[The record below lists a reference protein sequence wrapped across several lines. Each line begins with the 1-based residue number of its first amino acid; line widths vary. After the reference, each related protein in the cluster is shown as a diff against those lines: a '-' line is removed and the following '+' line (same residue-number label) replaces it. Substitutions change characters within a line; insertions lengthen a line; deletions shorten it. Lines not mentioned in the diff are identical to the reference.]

1 MRARLGRV
9 TGGLL
14 ALALVAAACSS
25 RDDNDNSNAS
35 TGDESGGEAAAST
48 IDTSNCVS
56 DPTAEIEGTELK
68 LVNSSPQ
75 SGGAAAFAAI
85 KTGWQAAFKKINDGG
100 GIDVGGKTFTVTVE
114 DKDDQY
120 NAAQTATNMDE
131 LIGTDGE
138 NGFAAFQVVGTANNL
153 AIRDSLNEL
162 CVPDLLAATGSP
174 AWGNE
179 NFPWLIGATNVPY
192 SLEAKA
198 FADLLGDMK
207 PDAKVAILQQDDAFG
222 QSYTDT
228 FQSYIEDTDITV
240 TKVEKYASGTN
251 DVTAQITSL
260 AATGADALFIGGTL
274 LACPAALNQ
283 AAANNW
289 KPIIWVSST
298 CVSKTL
304 MGAAQEKADGVYSFT
319 NLMDVLDPE
328 WDSNERMMQYREDI
342 AAFDPSADTDNGLIA
357 YGYTQALVLAEALK
371 TAEAPTR
378 LAVMEAMHN
387 LEGISDVG
395 VLLPGVTLHTA
406 AGDNFLAESYN
417 LIKYQYDPADPHFVL
432 EGDVIDA
439 EGQTAE
445 ITPDN
450 LING

>member
-1 MRARLGRV
+1 M
-9 TGGLL
+9 L

-25 RDDNDNSNAS
+25 RDDNDNNAS
-35 TGDESGGEAAAST
+35 TEGDSGGGAAASS

-56 DPTAEIEGTELK
+56 DPTAEIQGNELK
-68 LVNSSPQ
+68 LVNSSPS

-85 KTGWQAAFKKINDGG
+85 TTGWKTYFKKINDAGG
-100 GIDVGGKTFTVTVE
+100 VDIGGKKFTITVE
-114 DKDDQY
+114 EKDDQY
-120 NAAQTATNMDE
+120 NAAQTSANIDE

-138 NGFAAFQVVGTANNL
+138 NGFATFQVVGTANNL
-153 AIRDSLNEL
+153 AIRDNLNEL

-198 FADLLGDMK
+198 FADMLGDMK
-207 PDAKVAILQQDDAFG
+207 PDAKVAILQQDDDFG
-222 QSYTDT
+222 RAYTDT
-228 FQSYIEDTDITV
+228 FTDIIKDTDITV

-283 AAANNW
+283 VAANNW
-289 KPIIWVSST
+289 EPVIWVSST

-304 MGAAQEKADGVYSFT
+304 MGAAQDKADGVYSFT
-319 NLMDVLDPE
+319 NLMDVLDPT
-328 WDSNERMMQYREDI
+328 WDDNERMMQYREDI

-357 YGYTQALVLAEALK
+357 YGYTQASVLVEALK
-371 TAEAPTR
+371 TADKPTR
-378 LAVMEAMHN
+378 LAVMDAMHN
-387 LEGISDVG
+387 IEGISDVG
-395 VLLPGVTLHTA
+395 VLLPGVTLHTES
-406 AGDNFLAESYN
+406 GDNYLAESYN
-417 LIKYQYDPADPHFVL
+417 LIQYKYDPADAHFVL
-432 EGDVIDA
+432 QGDVIDA
-439 EGQTAE
+439 EGQTTE
-445 ITPDN
+445 ITPDD

>member
-1 MRARLGRV
+1 M
-9 TGGLL
+9 L

-25 RDDNDNSNAS
+25 RDDNNNNNAS
-35 TGDESGGEAAAST
+35 TGGDSGNAASS

-56 DPTAEIEGTELK
+56 DPTAEIQGNELK
-68 LVNSSPQ
+68 LVNSSPS

-85 KTGWQAAFKKINDGG
+85 TTGWKTMFDKVNKAGG
-100 GIDVGGKTFTVTVE
+100 VDIGGKKFTISVNE
-114 DKDDQY
+114 KDDQY
-120 NAAQTATNMDE
+120 NAAQTSANIDE

-138 NGFAAFQVVGTANNL
+138 NGFATFQVVGTANNL
-153 AIRDSLNEL
+153 AIRDNLNEL

-198 FADLLGDMK
+198 FADMLGDMK
-207 PDAKVAILQQDDAFG
+207 PDAKVAILQQDDDFG
-222 QSYTDT
+222 RAYTDT
-228 FQSYIEDTDITV
+228 FQDITKDTDITV

-283 AAANNW
+283 VAANNW
-289 KPIIWVSST
+289 KPLIWVSST

-304 MGAAQEKADGVYSFT
+304 MGAAQDKADGVYSFT
-319 NLMDVLDPE
+319 NLMDVLDPT
-328 WDSNERMMQYREDI
+328 WDDNDRMMQYRDDV

-357 YGYTQALVLAEALK
+357 YGYTQAAVLVEALK
-371 TAEAPTR
+371 GADKPTR

-387 LEGISDVG
+387 IDGIKDVG
-395 VLLPGVTLHTA
+395 VLLPGVTLHTES
-406 AGDNFLAESYN
+406 GDNYLAESYN
-417 LIKYQYDPADPHFVL
+417 LIKYKYDPADAHFVL

-439 EGQTAE
+439 EGQTTK
-445 ITPDN
+445 ITPDD

>member
-1 MRARLGRV
+1 M
-9 TGGLL
+9 L
-14 ALALVAAACSS
+14 ALALVAAACSQ
-25 RDDNDNSNAS
+25 RDDNDNNAS
-35 TGDESGGEAAAST
+35 TEGDSGEAAASS

-56 DPTAEIEGTELK
+56 DPTAEIEGNELK
-68 LVNSSPQ
+68 LVNSSPA

-85 KTGWQAAFKKINDGG
+85 TTGWKAFFQKTNDAGG
-100 GIDVGGKTFTVTVE
+100 VDIGGKKFTITVE
-114 DKDDQY
+114 EKDDQY
-120 NAAQTATNMDE
+120 NAAQTSANIDE

-138 NGFAAFQVVGTANNL
+138 NGFATFQVVGTANNL
-153 AIRDSLNEL
+153 AIRDNLNEL

-179 NFPWLIGATNVPY
+179 NYPWLIGATNVPY

-207 PDAKVAILQQDDAFG
+207 PDAKVAILQQDDDFG
-222 QSYTDT
+222 RAYTDT
-228 FQSYIEDTDITV
+228 FQDFIKDTDITV

-283 AAANNW
+283 VAANNW
-289 KPIIWVSST
+289 QPIIWVSST

-304 MGAAQEKADGVYSFT
+304 MGAAQDKADGVYSFT
-319 NLMDVLDPE
+319 NLMDVLDPT
-328 WDSNERMMQYREDI
+328 WDDNERMMQYREDI
-342 AAFDPSADTDNGLIA
+342 AAYDPSADTDNGLIS
-357 YGYTQALVLAEALK
+357 YGYTQAAVLVEALQ
-371 TAEAPTR
+371 TAEEPTR

-387 LEGISDVG
+387 IDGISDVG
-395 VLLPGVTLHTA
+395 VLLPGVTLHTE
-406 AGDNFLAESYN
+406 AGDNYLAEAYN
-417 LIKYQYDPADPHFVL
+417 LMKYQYDPADPHFVL

-439 EGQTAE
+439 EGETTE
-445 ITPDN
+445 ITPDD

>member
-9 TGGLL
+9 TGGML

-25 RDDNDNSNAS
+25 RDDNNNNNAS
-35 TGDESGGEAAAST
+35 TGGNADEAAASS

-56 DPTAEIEGTELK
+56 DPTAEIEGNELK
-68 LVNSSPQ
+68 LVNSSPS
-75 SGGAAAFAAI
+75 SGPAAAFAAI
-85 KTGWQAAFKKINDGG
+85 KTGWKAAFQKINDGG
-100 GIDVGGKTFTVTVE
+100 GIDIGGKKFTVTVS

-120 NAAQTATNMDE
+120 NAAQTSTNIDE
-131 LIGTDGE
+131 LIGTNGDG
-138 NGFAAFQVVGTANNL
+138 GFAAFQVVGTANNL

-179 NFPWLIGATNVPY
+179 NYPWLIGATNVPY

-198 FADLLGDMK
+198 FADMLGDMK
-207 PDAKVAILQQDDAFG
+207 PDAKVAILHQDDAFG
-222 QSYTDT
+222 QAYADT
-228 FQSYIEDTDITV
+228 FQEYIKDTDITV

-283 AAANNW
+283 VAANNW

-304 MGAAQEKADGVYSFT
+304 MGAAQDKADGVYSFT

-328 WDSNERMMQYREDI
+328 FDSNERMMQYREDV

-371 TAEAPTR
+371 TADKPTR

-387 LEGISDVG
+387 IDGIKDVG
-395 VLLPGVTLHTA
+395 VLLPGVTLHTE
-406 AGDNFLAESYN
+406 AGDNYLAEAYN
-417 LIKYQYDPADPHFVL
+417 LMKYQYDPADPHFVL

-439 EGQTAE
+439 EGSTAE

>member
-1 MRARLGRV
+1 MRARMGRV
-9 TGGLL
+9 TAGLL

-25 RDDNDNSNAS
+25 RDDNDNEAS
-35 TGDESGGEAAAST
+35 TEGDSDAAAAAS

-56 DPTAEIEGTELK
+56 DPTTEIEGNEIK
-68 LVNSSPQ
+68 LVNSSPA

-85 KTGWQAAFKKINDGG
+85 TTGWKAYFQKLNDAG
-100 GIDVGGKTFTVTVE
+100 GIEIAGNDYTIAVE
-114 DKDDQY
+114 EKDDQY
-120 NAAQTATNMDE
+120 NAAQTSANIDE

-138 NGFAAFQVVGTANNL
+138 NAFAAFQVLGTANNL
-153 AIRDSLNEL
+153 AIRDNLNEL
-162 CVPDLLAATGSP
+162 CVPNLLAATGSP

-179 NFPWLIGATNVPY
+179 NYPWLIGATNVPY

-198 FADLLGDMK
+198 LADLLGELK
-207 PDAKVAILQQDDAFG
+207 PDASVAILQQDDDFG
-222 QSYTDT
+222 RAYTDT
-228 FQSYIEDTDITV
+228 FEQVVEGTDLSV
-240 TKVEKYASGTN
+240 AKVETYASGTN

-283 AAANNW
+283 VAANNW
-289 KPIIWVSST
+289 DPIIWVSST

-304 MGAAQEKADGVYSFT
+304 MGAAQDKADGVYSFT
-319 NLMDVLDPE
+319 NLMDVLDPA
-328 WDSNERMMQYREDI
+328 WDDNERMVQYREDI
-342 AAFDPSADTDNGLIA
+342 AAYDPSADTDNGLIA
-357 YGYTQALVLAEALK
+357 YGYTQAAVLAEALQ

-387 LEGISDVG
+387 VEGISDVG
-395 VLLPGVTLHTA
+395 VLLPGVTLHTGD
-406 AGDNFLAESYN
+406 GDNYLAEAYN
-417 LIKYQYDPADPHFVL
+417 LIVYQYDPADPHFVL

-439 EGQTAE
+439 EGETVNV
-445 ITPDN
+445 TPDD